1 MSFSLKCVDPA
12 GTLPGSSV
20 VGPLSGYKVVDPT
33 TMVSGPLATMMLA
46 DQGADVIKVETPT
59 GGDYSRHVATRRGGF
74 SASFLNNNRNKRSI
88 AVDIK
93 TDAGLDIVQRLADEA
108 DVFVQNFR
116 PGVASR
122 IGLGYE
128 ELADRNPG
136 IVYLS
141 IAGFG
146 FSGPYAGH
154 RVFDP
159 LVQSLSGLTTVQAG
173 SDIDRPNL
181 VRTIL
186 PDKLTAFAAA
196 QAICAALLARGRTGE
211 GQHVFLSMLDTVVS
225 FLWSSDMGGH
235 TFVGDEMATEEAQS
249 FIDLIYET
257 ADGYLSV
264 AVMRHTE
271 WVGLSR
277 AVNEPGWVDDP
288 RFQDTAGLELH
299 KNARLE
305 MTQSALKNRT
315 TAEWLERLEAEDV
328 PCAPVLTR
336 HDMVRHAQIKANEI
350 LMETDHPQAG
360 RLRQARDAA
369 TFSGTPATHRF
380 GAPQYGGH
388 GRDILQELGF
398 ASDRID
404 QLVRDRVIVVPEAE

>member
-1 MSFSLKCVDPA
+1 MA
-12 GTLPGSSV
+12 
-20 VGPLSGYKVVDPT
+20 GPLSGYKVVDLT
-33 TMVSGPLATMMLA
+33 TMISGPLATMMLA

-59 GGDYSRHVATRRGGF
+59 GGDFSRHVATRRGGF

-128 ELADRNPG
+128 KLADRNPG

-186 PDKLTAFAAA
+186 PDKLTGFAAA
-196 QAICAALLARGRTGE
+196 QAICAALLARSRTGE

-235 TFVGDEMATEEAQS
+235 TFVGDEMATEAAQS

-277 AVNEPGWVDDP
+277 AVNEPGWLDDP

-315 TAEWLERLEAEDV
+315 TAEWVERLESEDV

-336 HDMVRHAQIKANEI
+336 SDMVRHAQIKANEI
-350 LMETDHPQAG
+350 LMQTDHPQAG
-360 RLRQARDAA
+360 RLRQARNAA
-369 TFSGTPATHRF
+369 KFSGTPATHRF
-380 GAPQYGGH
+380 GAPRYGGH
-388 GRDILQELGF
+388 GRDILQELGYG
-398 ASDRID
+398 SDRID
-404 QLVRDRVIVVPEAE
+404 EFVRDRVIVVPEAE